1 MTEIG
6 VFGRYLYA
14 VGKNE
19 EAARFSGIRTGRVI
33 AAYAICAVLTALSSI
48 FLAMYTRAILPSSHG
63 NVYELYAIAAAVQAA
78 FRSAAAKARSSASCL
93 GPSCCRCFRT
103 SSTCWAFRRF
113 LISR

>member
-33 AAYAICAVLTALSSI
+33 AACAICAVLTALSSI

-63 NVYELYAIAAAVQAA
+63 NVYDAIAAAV
-78 FRSAAAKARSSASCL
+78 
-93 GPSCCRCFRT
+93 
-103 SSTCWAFRRF
+103 
-113 LISR
+113 